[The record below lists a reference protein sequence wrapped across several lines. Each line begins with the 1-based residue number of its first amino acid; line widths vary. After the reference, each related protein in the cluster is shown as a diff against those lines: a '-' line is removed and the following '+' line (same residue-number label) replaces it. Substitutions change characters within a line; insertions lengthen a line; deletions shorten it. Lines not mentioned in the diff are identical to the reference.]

1 MTVDT
6 FIGGPRFRF
15 PPTRCSV
22 IADLA
27 SADSALRLSAYEKI
41 VAAYWKPAYKHVRL
55 RWKASN
61 EDAKDLVQGF
71 FTCALDK
78 AFFRDFDPAR
88 ATFRTYLRTCLDRF
102 VSKENLAARRMKRG
116 GGVTL
121 VSLDFDGA
129 ERELALAAPAAE
141 DCFQKEWIRGLF
153 ALAVDALRQRC
164 ESEGRQLQFRAFER
178 YDLNAAEERIT
189 YDQLAR
195 ELGVAPT
202 AITNYLAAMRRDLR
216 RIVLAEL
223 RQITSGD
230 REFRRE
236 ARAVLGIGI

>member
-22 IADLA
+22 IADLGGTDA
-27 SADSALRLSAYEKI
+27 ALRLSAYEKI
-41 VAAYWKPAYKHVRL
+41 VAAYWKPAYKHIRL

-88 ATFRTYLRTCLDRF
+88 ATFRTYLRVCLDRF
-102 VSKENLAARRMKRG
+102 VSKENQAARRMKRG
-116 GGVTL
+116 GGITL
-121 VSLDFDGA
+121 VSLDFESA
-129 ERELALAAPAAE
+129 ERDLALAAPAVE
-141 DCFQKEWIRGLF
+141 DCFQKEWVRGLF
-153 ALAVDALRQRC
+153 ELAVAELRRRC
-164 ESEGRQLQFRAFER
+164 ESDGRLLQFRVFEL
-178 YDLNAAEERIT
+178 YDLNTAEERIT
-189 YDQLAR
+189 YSQLAR
-195 ELGVAPT
+195 EFNVAPT

-216 RIVLAEL
+216 HIVLENL
-223 RQITSGD
+223 RQITSGE

-236 ARAVLGIGI
+236 ARAVLGIEI

>member
-15 PPTRCSV
+15 PPTQCSV

-27 SADSALRLSAYEKI
+27 NADAALRLSAYEKI
-41 VAAYWKPAYKHVRL
+41 VAAYWK
-55 RWKASN
+55 
-61 EDAKDLVQGF
+61 
-71 FTCALDK
+71 
-78 AFFRDFDPAR
+78 
-88 ATFRTYLRTCLDRF
+88 RTYLRACLDRF
-102 VSKENLAARRMKRG
+102 VSKENQAARRMKRG
-116 GGVTL
+116 GGVAL

-129 ERELALAAPAAE
+129 DRELALAAPAAE
-141 DCFQKEWIRGLF
+141 DCFQKEWVRGLF

-230 REFRRE
+230 AEFRRE
-236 ARAVLGIGI
+236 ARAVLGIET